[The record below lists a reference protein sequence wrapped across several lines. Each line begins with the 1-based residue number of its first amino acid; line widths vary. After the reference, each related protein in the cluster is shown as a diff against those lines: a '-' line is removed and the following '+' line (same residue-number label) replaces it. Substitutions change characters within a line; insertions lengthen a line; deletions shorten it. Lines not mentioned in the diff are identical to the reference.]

1 MIIKLYN
8 NYSSEIK
15 FNFEKI
21 IQDIENGFES
31 DKEASLILVDIDEIT
46 RINKEYRN
54 KDYATDVISFE
65 EDDEED
71 ENYLGDIF
79 LSVDKAISQSI
90 EYGHSVEREFAFLVI
105 HGLLHLHGYDHMNEE
120 EEKIMFK
127 KQEEI
132 LERLNYRR

>member
-1 MIIKLYN
+1 MIINLYN

-21 IQDIENGFES
+21 IQDIENGFDS

>member
-1 MIIKLYN
+1 MIINLYN

-15 FNFEKI
+15 FDFEKI

-31 DKEASLILVDIDEIT
+31 DKEASLVLVDIDEIT

>member
-1 MIIKLYN
+1 MIINLYN

-15 FNFEKI
+15 FDFEKI

>member
-1 MIIKLYN
+1 MIINLYN

-21 IQDIENGFES
+21 IQDIENEFES